1 MLRLI
6 RVIADTEGAGEAAA
20 PPPLA
25 SVEQTI
31 EELGSRLDY
40 AGIRVAAL
48 TGAMKSEE
56 KDRVMRAFSAGEID
70 VLVATTVIEVGVNVP
85 NASMMIV
92 RDAERFGVSQ
102 LHQLRGRVG
111 RGELPGLCLLLT
123 NAEQGSV
130 ARERVDAVAETSDGF
145 DLAERDLE
153 LRREGDILG
162 TAQSGGRSTLRLL
175 RVTEHGELI
184 ERVREIASELL
195 SRDPRLESAPL
206 LAQQLAEEAKQRNLD
221 NLAKS

>member
-1 MLRLI
+1 
-6 RVIADTEGAGEAAA
+6 
-20 PPPLA
+20 
-25 SVEQTI
+25 
-31 EELGSRLDY
+31 
-40 AGIRVAAL
+40 
-48 TGAMKSEE
+48 
-56 KDRVMRAFSAGEID
+56 
-70 VLVATTVIEVGVNVP
+70 
-85 NASMMIV
+85 MIV

-130 ARERVDAVAETSDGF
+130 ARERVEAVAETSDGF

-184 ERVREIASELL
+184 EHARELAAYLL
-195 SRDPRLESAPL
+195 RRDPLLESAPL
-206 LAQQLAEEAKQRNLD
+206 LAQQLAEEEKQRNLD

>member
-1 MLRLI
+1 MQEFASFPRF
-6 RVIADTEGAGEAAA
+6 ADFR
-20 PPPLA
+20 
-25 SVEQTI
+25 I
-31 EELGSRLDY
+31 E
-40 AGIRVAAL
+40 AL
-48 TGAMKSEE
+48 TGAMKSDE
-56 KDRVMRAFSAGEID
+56 KDRVMRAFAAGEID

-111 RGELPGLCLLLT
+111 RGAIPGLCLLMT
-123 NAEQGSV
+123 NAAADSP

-175 RVTEHGELI
+175 RVTEHAELI
-184 ERVREIASELL
+184 ERARELAAGLL
-195 SRDPRLESAPL
+195 SRDPLLESAPL
-206 LAQQLAEEAKQRNLD
+206 LAAQLAEEEKQRNLD